1 MSDYAGPIMGTIG
14 AVIGYM
20 VTGTPQ
26 GAMWGWSIGA
36 GLGPCAG
43 DSADPY
49 AWCEREAGEVAR

>member
-1 MSDYAGPIMGTIG
+1 MGTIG

-36 GLGPCAG
+36 GLGTCTG

-49 AWCEREAGEVAR
+49 AWCEREAGEVSR